1 MGVTSWARFILG
13 ILLALESLR
22 LWFMDGTSAFA
33 LIVSVVYIIF
43 VAAYFARKIVGT
55 AEPGNGPPPKSTEL

>member
-43 VAAYFARKIVGT
+43 VAAYFAGYH
-55 AEPGNGPPPKSTEL
+55 